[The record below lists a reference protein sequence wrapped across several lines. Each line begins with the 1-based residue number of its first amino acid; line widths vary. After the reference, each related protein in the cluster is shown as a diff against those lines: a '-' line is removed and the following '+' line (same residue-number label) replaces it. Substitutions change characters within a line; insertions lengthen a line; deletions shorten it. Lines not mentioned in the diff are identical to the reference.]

1 MSILSRLK
9 AWKVTRRK
17 QVETVQGSATTPPL
31 REFVYLDE
39 VSLRSLLASQT
50 GALTTEITNL
60 INRADEAEIAGSI
73 SAGTTFMPGVNA
85 EVSSRYQTT
94 NSQGSQTSRKA
105 IVQSLF
111 KEFRELPSV
120 NLAIEP
126 SLVSERHQSV
136 ETLVAKQAGLAVSS
150 VDLRRG
156 VLVEIEVELVADPIF
171 RFSTIISE
179 LGDMSDEYPEMLGS
193 ESTSGIMAQARPI
206 NRVLQRMLAGL
217 IPLKARAVNLV
228 VIKAEGAEYVVDR
241 HALEGLEI
249 ESDPLYIVGVTEHL
263 SYWRDVRRVLF
274 GGAKFTV
281 LGRVARDGLHDSWVA
296 VKLAEVLAE
305 IAPEFPAAIDAV
317 GKVGYAA
324 PVDVAEVRQQT
335 ALLNALQLFV
345 AGGAEKTGFAI
356 DDEKAIKYAG
366 ISQSLIGNATTAGG
380 QREAFRVIAAE
391 LSKDAAAEL
400 TPDEWLELRVRA
412 RADAKLDL
420 FRGPSK
426 LSQYSTKPPKEA
438 AEVAEQNSELLL
450 DTEIIAIYW

>member
-9 AWKVTRRK
+9 TWKTNRQK
-17 QVETVQGSATTPPL
+17 QVETVQSSLTTPPL

-60 INRADEAEIAGSI
+60 INRADEAEIAGSV

-94 NSQGSQTSRKA
+94 NSQGSQSSRKA
-105 IVQSLF
+105 IIQSLF

-120 NLAIEP
+120 KLAIEP
-126 SLVSERHQSV
+126 SLVSEQPESV
-136 ETLVAKQAGLAVSS
+136 ETLVAKQAGHVVSS
-150 VDLRRG
+150 VELKRG
-156 VLVEIEVELVADPIF
+156 VLIEIEVELVADPIF

-193 ESTSGIMAQARPI
+193 ESTTGLMAQARPI

-217 IPLKARAVNLV
+217 IPLRARAVNLV
-228 VIKAEGAEYVVDR
+228 VIKVDSAKYVVDR
-241 HALEGLEI
+241 RALEGLEI
-249 ESDPLYIVGVTEHL
+249 ECYPLYVVGVTEHL

-317 GKVGYAA
+317 GKVGYAV
-324 PVDVAEVRQQT
+324 PIDVAEVRQQA
-335 ALLNALQLFV
+335 ALMHALQLFA
-345 AGGAEKTGFAI
+345 AGAAEKTGFAI
-356 DDEKAIKYAG
+356 DDEKAVKYAG
-366 ISQSLIGNATTAGG
+366 MSQSLTGYAATAGG

-400 TPDEWLELRVRA
+400 TSDEWLELRAKA
-412 RADAKLDL
+412 RVDAKLEL
-420 FRGPSK
+420 FRGSSK
-426 LSQYSTKPPKEA
+426 LSEYSASPPKEGVEA
-438 AEVAEQNSELLL
+438 VEENGELLL

>member
-9 AWKVTRRK
+9 AWKATRRK

-60 INRADEAEIAGSI
+60 INRADEAEIAGKI
-73 SAGTTFMPGVNA
+73 SAGTTLMPGVNA

-94 NSQGSQTSRKA
+94 NSQGNQTSRKA

-126 SLVSERHQSV
+126 TLLSERPQSM

-193 ESTSGIMAQARPI
+193 ESTNGIMAQARPI

-228 VIKAEGAEYVVDR
+228 VIKADGAEYVVDR
-241 HALEGLEI
+241 HALKGLEI
-249 ESDPLYIVGVTEHL
+249 DSFPLYVVGVTEHL

-281 LGRVARDGLHDSWVA
+281 LGRVARDGLHDSW
-296 VKLAEVLAE
+296 
-305 IAPEFPAAIDAV
+305 
-317 GKVGYAA
+317 
-324 PVDVAEVRQQT
+324 
-335 ALLNALQLFV
+335 
-345 AGGAEKTGFAI
+345 
-356 DDEKAIKYAG
+356 
-366 ISQSLIGNATTAGG
+366 
-380 QREAFRVIAAE
+380 
-391 LSKDAAAEL
+391 
-400 TPDEWLELRVRA
+400 
-412 RADAKLDL
+412 
-420 FRGPSK
+420 
-426 LSQYSTKPPKEA
+426 
-438 AEVAEQNSELLL
+438 
-450 DTEIIAIYW
+450 